1 MNNHRITM
9 KRCRYQC
16 LLGLLFVLAGVHS
29 SKAEIKLP
37 AIFGNHMVLQ
47 QKTEAPVWGKATP
60 KKVVRLTTSW
70 NRKSYSAIADQ
81 NGKWLIKVATP
92 PAGGPYSISI
102 SDGKETVLNDVL
114 IGEVWI
120 CSGQSNMQMT
130 MKGYP
135 NEPVLGSNEAIA
147 TSTNNNIRLFT
158 VDRDKS
164 LVRAEDFRGEWLECL
179 PGNVADFSAVAYF
192 FGKMI
197 QNTINVPVGLVCSSY
212 GGTRIEPWI
221 SEDGF
226 GEYDWIKMPEKSTKD
241 DYSIQTPTVLFNA
254 MIAPMV
260 GFAFR
265 GCLWYQGES
274 NCKEPGRYEQLMPG
288 LVKNWRKQWG
298 IGDFPFYYV
307 QIAPFGYV
315 SPFEQE
321 SPPVPLS
328 ALLREAQFKASA
340 VIPNSGMASLLDIGE
355 KRSIHPPRKKEVG
368 ERLAF
373 LALAGTYGFKGIEY
387 SGPVLKEM
395 TIEGQLVKLTFNHA
409 EKGLT
414 TFGKELDNFSV
425 AGENKQF
432 FPAKAFIT
440 GKGIT
445 LFAPQVEK
453 PVAVRYAFDDFV
465 TGTLYNTNGLP
476 ASSFRT
482 DNW

>member
-1 MNNHRITM
+1 M
-9 KRCRYQC
+9 KKYRYQYC
-16 LLGLLFVLAGVHS
+16 LLLLLVITGVYS
-29 SKAEIKLP
+29 SKAEIRLP
-37 AIFGNHMVLQ
+37 SIFGDHMVLQ
-47 QKTEAPVWGKATP
+47 QKIEAPVWGKATP
-60 KKVVRLTTSW
+60 KKVVRLITSW
-70 NRKSYSAIADQ
+70 NRKTYSAIADH

-92 PAGGPYSISI
+92 PAGGPYSITI
-102 SDGKETVLNDVL
+102 SDGKQIVLNDVL

-130 MKGYP
+130 MKGYN
-135 NEPVLGSNEAIA
+135 NEPVTGSNEAIA

-158 VDRDKS
+158 VERDKS

-192 FGKMI
+192 FGKMM
-197 QNTINVPVGLVCSSY
+197 QNTLNVPVGLVCSSY

-226 GEYDWIKMPEKSTKD
+226 DEFDWIKMPDKSTKD

-254 MIAPMV
+254 MIAPMA
-260 GFAFR
+260 GYAFR

-274 NCKEPGRYEQLMPG
+274 NWREPERYEKLMQG
-288 LVKNWRKQWG
+288 MVKNWRKQWG

-315 SPFEQE
+315 SPFEQD
-321 SPPVPLS
+321 SPPTPLS

-340 VIPNSGMASLLDIGE
+340 VIPNSGMVSLLDIGE

-373 LALAGTYGFKGIEY
+373 LALAKTYGFKGVEY

-414 TFGKELDNFSV
+414 TFGKELEHFSI
-425 AGENKQF
+425 AGENKRF
-432 FPAKAFIT
+432 FPAKAYIT

-445 LFAPQVEK
+445 LFSPQVEK